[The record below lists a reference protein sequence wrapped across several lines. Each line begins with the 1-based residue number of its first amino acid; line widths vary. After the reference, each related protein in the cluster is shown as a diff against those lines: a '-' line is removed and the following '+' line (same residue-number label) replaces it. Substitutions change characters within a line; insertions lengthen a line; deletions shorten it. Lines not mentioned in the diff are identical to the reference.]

1 MTEDTFKD
9 LCLCGE
15 TTKVQFKESFTS
27 QKEIAK
33 EMIAFANT
41 KGGVILFGV
50 EDKCGKLVG
59 LSYDEIQV
67 ISRELGNA
75 ANEQVRP
82 TIYIET
88 EVVRVEEKHFLICSV
103 EEGKNKPYKN
113 LNGEI
118 WVKQGADKRR
128 ITENSEILALFQ
140 DSGSYQPDAAGVNGT
155 TFNDLDR
162 YAIDEYLQKVYATTL
177 DGFGGKAEQVLKN
190 IHILNH
196 HGVPTLAGY
205 LFFGKHPE
213 YNCPTCMVKA
223 VSFFGND
230 LAGTQ
235 YRDSKEILGNMPQ
248 LYDKSMAFLKA
259 NLHNVQEEGAS
270 FNTLGKLEIAEE
282 VLEEVVQ
289 NALVHRDLLRPAPI
303 RLFVFDDR
311 VEVISPGALAGGLTE
326 EDIRNG
332 KTYQRNPYM
341 ATFATNALYYKGIG
355 SGIVRILA
363 EYPEIQLEN
372 DVSAKEFKVI
382 IERPIQK
389 SDVTTQKGALKDSDT
404 IQKSDVTTQKGA
416 LKDSDT
422 IQKSDVT
429 IQKEA
434 LKDSDTIQK
443 SDSTIQ
449 KEALKDSDTIQ
460 KSDVT
465 IQKEALKDSDTIQKS
480 DSTIQK
486 NLDSSQVSVLN
497 FFREHPKATIDDM
510 VAELNDLSL
519 GGVKFIIAKLQKKGL
534 LKRVGG
540 RKHGEWQVL

>member
-1 MTEDTFKD
+1 MTEDIFKD

-67 ISRELGNA
+67 IRRELGNA

-140 DSGSYQPDAAGVNGT
+140 DSGSYQPDAVGVNGT
-155 TFNDLDR
+155 TFDDLDR
-162 YAIDEYLQKVYATTL
+162 YAIDDYFQKVYATTL

-235 YRDSKEILGNMPQ
+235 YRDSKEIFGNMPQ
-248 LYDKSMAFLKA
+248 LYDKTMAFLKA

-303 RLFVFDDR
+303 RLFVFDNR

-355 SGIVRILA
+355 SGIVRILV
-363 EYPEIQLEN
+363 EYPEIRLEN
-372 DVSAKEFKVI
+372 DVNGKEFKVAI
-382 IERPIQK
+382 PRTIPNGSLKYRN
-389 SDVTTQKGALKDSDT
+389 TTQKDSLKDSNT
-404 IQKSDVTTQKGA
+404 ILKTDVSTQKDSLMDSNTILKA
-416 LKDSDT
+416 LEPIQAEVLKYIMAHPQATREEIADS
-422 IQKSDVT
+422 
-429 IQKEA
+429 
-434 LKDSDTIQK
+434 
-443 SDSTIQ
+443 
-449 KEALKDSDTIQ
+449 
-460 KSDVT
+460 
-465 IQKEALKDSDTIQKS
+465 
-480 DSTIQK
+480 
-486 NLDSSQVSVLN
+486 
-497 FFREHPKATIDDM
+497 IDGI
-510 VAELNDLSL
+510 SF

-540 RKHGEWQVL
+540 RKFGEWLVFI

>member
-1 MTEDTFKD
+1 MTEDIFKD

-15 TTKVQFKESFTS
+15 TTKVQFKEAFTS

-59 LSYDEIQV
+59 LSYDDIQV

-88 EVVRVEEKHFLICSV
+88 EVVLIDDKHFLICSV

-140 DSGSYQPDAAGVNGT
+140 DSGSYQPDAVGVNGT
-155 TFNDLDR
+155 TFDDLDR
-162 YAIDEYLQKVYATTL
+162 YAIDDYLQKVYATTL

-303 RLFVFDDR
+303 RLFVFDNR

-363 EYPEIQLEN
+363 EYPEIRLEN
-372 DVSAKEFKVI
+372 DVNGKEFKVTI
-382 IERPIQK
+382 PR
-389 SDVTTQKGALKDSDT
+389 T
-404 IQKSDVTTQKGA
+404 IQKSDSTIQKRENA
-416 LKDSDT
+416 
-422 IQKSDVT
+422 IQKSDST
-429 IQKEA
+429 IQKEV

-449 KEALKDSDTIQ
+449 KEVLKDSDTIQ
-460 KSDVT
+460 KSN
-465 IQKEALKDSDTIQKS
+465 
-480 DSTIQK
+480 STIQK
-486 NLDSSQVSVLN
+486 DLDPSQVRVLN
-497 FFREHPKATIDDM
+497 FFREHPKATIDEM

-540 RKHGEWQVL
+540 RKHGEWQVLI

>member
-15 TTKVQFKESFTS
+15 TTKVQFKEAFTS

-33 EMIAFANT
+33 EMIAFANS

-50 EDKCGKLVG
+50 EDKSGKLVG

-82 TIYIET
+82 TIYIDT
-88 EVVRVEEKHFLICSV
+88 EVVRMDEKHFLICSI

-128 ITENSEILALFQ
+128 ITENAEILSLFQ

-155 TFNDLDR
+155 TFDDLDR
-162 YAIDEYLQKVYATTL
+162 YAIDDYLQKVYATTL

-196 HGVPTLAGY
+196 NSVPTLAGY

-235 YRDSKEILGNMPQ
+235 YRDTKEILGNMPQ

-270 FNTLGKLEIAEE
+270 FNTVGRLEIAEE

-289 NALVHRDLLRPAPI
+289 NALVHRDLLRSAPI
-303 RLFVFDDR
+303 RILIFDNR
-311 VEVISPGALAGGLTE
+311 VEIISPGALAGGLSE

-341 ATFATNALYYKGIG
+341 ATFATNALHYKGIG

-363 EYPEIQLEN
+363 EYPDIQLDN
-372 DVSAKEFKVI
+372 DDCAKEFKVTVW
-382 IERPIQK
+382 RAK
-389 SDVTTQKGALKDSDT
+389 SKDESTTQKSEIATQKESLKDIS
-404 IQKSDVTTQKGA
+404 TTQKDEYATQKRESTTQKDLDATQKKVLEFFKNNPKGTRVEAANA
-416 LKDSDT
+416 LGDITED
-422 IQKSDVT
+422 
-429 IQKEA
+429 
-434 LKDSDTIQK
+434 
-443 SDSTIQ
+443 
-449 KEALKDSDTIQ
+449 
-460 KSDVT
+460 
-465 IQKEALKDSDTIQKS
+465 
-480 DSTIQK
+480 
-486 NLDSSQVSVLN
+486 
-497 FFREHPKATIDDM
+497 
-510 VAELNDLSL
+510 
-519 GGVKFIIAKLQKKGL
+519 GVKFVIGKLQQKGL

-540 RKHGEWQVL
+540 RKHGEWQVLI

>member
-15 TTKVQFKESFTS
+15 TTKVQFKEAFTS

-33 EMIAFANT
+33 EMIAFANS

-50 EDKCGKLVG
+50 EDKSGKLVG
-59 LSYDEIQV
+59 LSYNEIQV

-82 TIYIET
+82 TIYIDT
-88 EVVRVEEKHFLICSV
+88 EVVRMNEKHFLICSI

-128 ITENSEILALFQ
+128 ITENAEILSLFQ

-155 TFNDLDR
+155 TFDDLDR
-162 YAIDEYLQKVYATTL
+162 YAIDDYLQKVYATTL

-196 HGVPTLAGY
+196 NSVPTLAGY

-235 YRDSKEILGNMPQ
+235 YRDTKEILGNMPQ

-270 FNTLGKLEIAEE
+270 FNTVGKLEIAEE

-289 NALVHRDLLRPAPI
+289 NALVHRDLLRSAPI
-303 RLFVFDDR
+303 RILIFDNR
-311 VEVISPGALAGGLTE
+311 VKIISPGALAGGLTE
-326 EDIRNG
+326 DDIRNG

-341 ATFATNALYYKGIG
+341 ATFATNALHYKGIG

-363 EYPEIQLEN
+363 EYPDIQLDN
-372 DVSAKEFKVI
+372 DDSAKEFKVTVW
-382 IERPIQK
+382 RAK
-389 SDVTTQKGALKDSDT
+389 SKDESTTQKSESATQKESLKDIS
-404 IQKSDVTTQKGA
+404 TTQKDEYA
-416 LKDSDT
+416 T
-422 IQKSDVT
+422 QKSEST
-429 IQKEA
+429 TQKDLDATQKKVLEFFKNNPKGTRVEA
-434 LKDSDTIQK
+434 AN
-443 SDSTIQ
+443 
-449 KEALKDSDTIQ
+449 ALGDITED
-460 KSDVT
+460 
-465 IQKEALKDSDTIQKS
+465 
-480 DSTIQK
+480 
-486 NLDSSQVSVLN
+486 
-497 FFREHPKATIDDM
+497 
-510 VAELNDLSL
+510 
-519 GGVKFIIAKLQKKGL
+519 GVKFVIGKLQQKGL
-534 LKRVGG
+534 LKRIGG
-540 RKHGEWQVL
+540 RKHGEWQVLI

>member
-15 TTKVQFKESFTS
+15 TTKVQFKETFTS

-33 EMIAFANT
+33 EMIAFANS

-50 EDKCGKLVG
+50 EDKSGKLGG

-82 TIYIET
+82 TIYIDT
-88 EVVRVEEKHFLICSV
+88 EVVRMDEKHFLICSI

-128 ITENSEILALFQ
+128 ITENAEILSLFQ

-155 TFNDLDR
+155 TFDDLDR
-162 YAIDEYLQKVYATTL
+162 YAIDDYLQKVYATTL

-190 IHILNH
+190 IHVLNH
-196 HGVPTLAGY
+196 NGVPTLAGY

-230 LAGTQ
+230 LAGTK
-235 YRDSKEILGNMPQ
+235 YRDTKEILGNMPQ

-270 FNTLGKLEIAEE
+270 FNTVGKLEIAEE

-289 NALVHRDLLRPAPI
+289 NALVHRDLLRSAPI
-303 RLFVFDDR
+303 RILIFDNR
-311 VEVISPGALAGGLTE
+311 VEIISPGALAGGLTE

-341 ATFATNALYYKGIG
+341 ATFATNALHYKGIG

-363 EYPEIQLEN
+363 EYPDIQLDN
-372 DVSAKEFKVI
+372 DDSAKEFKVTVW
-382 IERPIQK
+382 RAK
-389 SDVTTQKGALKDSDT
+389 SQDESTTQKSEIATQKESLKDIS
-404 IQKSDVTTQKGA
+404 TTQKDEYA
-416 LKDSDT
+416 T
-422 IQKSDVT
+422 QKSEST
-429 IQKEA
+429 TQKDLDATQKKVLEFFKNNPQGTRVEA
-434 LKDSDTIQK
+434 AN
-443 SDSTIQ
+443 
-449 KEALKDSDTIQ
+449 ALGDITED
-460 KSDVT
+460 
-465 IQKEALKDSDTIQKS
+465 
-480 DSTIQK
+480 
-486 NLDSSQVSVLN
+486 
-497 FFREHPKATIDDM
+497 
-510 VAELNDLSL
+510 
-519 GGVKFIIAKLQKKGL
+519 GVKFVIGKLQQKGL

-540 RKHGEWQVL
+540 RKHGEWQVLI

>member
-140 DSGSYQPDAAGVNGT
+140 DSGSFQPDAAGVNGT

-382 IERPIQK
+382 IER
-389 SDVTTQKGALKDSDT
+389 T
-404 IQKSDVTTQKGA
+404 IQKSDV
-416 LKDSDT
+416 
-422 IQKSDVT
+422 
-429 IQKEA
+429 
-434 LKDSDTIQK
+434 
-443 SDSTIQ
+443 TIQ

>member
-15 TTKVQFKESFTS
+15 TTKVQFKETFTS

-33 EMIAFANT
+33 EMIAFANS

-50 EDKCGKLVG
+50 EDKSGKLVG

-82 TIYIET
+82 TIYIDT
-88 EVVRVEEKHFLICSV
+88 EVVRMDEKHFLVCSI

-128 ITENSEILALFQ
+128 ITENAEILALFQ
-140 DSGSYQPDAAGVNGT
+140 ESGSYQPDAAAVDGT
-155 TFNDLDR
+155 TFDNLDR
-162 YAIDEYLQKVYATTL
+162 YAIDEYLQRVYATTL

-190 IHILNH
+190 IHVLDRNS
-196 HGVPTLAGY
+196 VPTLAGY
-205 LFFGKHPE
+205 LFFAKHPE

-223 VSFFGND
+223 VSFFGNE
-230 LAGTQ
+230 LSGTQ
-235 YRDSKEILGNMPQ
+235 YRDTKEILGNMPQ
-248 LYDKSMAFLKA
+248 LYEKSMAFLKA
-259 NLHNVQEEGAS
+259 NLHNLQEKGAS

-303 RLFVFDDR
+303 RIFIFDNR

-326 EDIRNG
+326 DDIRNG

-341 ATFATNALYYKGIG
+341 AIFATNALYYRGIG

-363 EYPEIQLEN
+363 EYPDIQLDN
-372 DVSAKEFKVI
+372 DDRAKEFKVTI
-382 IERPIQK
+382 WRTTQK
-389 SDVTTQKGALKDSDT
+389 SGVTTQKKLSEGEITTQKGKIT
-404 IQKSDVTTQKGA
+404 TQKGKITTQKSEVTTQKSEVTTQ
-416 LKDSDT
+416 KDLDT
-422 IQKSDVT
+422 TEK
-429 IQKEA
+429 A
-434 LKDSDTIQK
+434 
-443 SDSTIQ
+443 
-449 KEALKDSDTIQ
+449 
-460 KSDVT
+460 
-465 IQKEALKDSDTIQKS
+465 
-480 DSTIQK
+480 
-486 NLDSSQVSVLN
+486 VLEY
-497 FFREHPKATIDDM
+497 FRENPKGTRVEAANVI
-510 VAELNDLSL
+510 VDLTED
-519 GGVKFIIAKLQKKGL
+519 GVKFIIGKLQKKGL

-540 RKHGEWQVL
+540 RRHGEWQVLI

>member
-1 MTEDTFKD
+1 MTEDIFKD

-140 DSGSYQPDAAGVNGT
+140 DSGSYQPDAVGVNGT
-155 TFNDLDR
+155 TFDDLDR
-162 YAIDEYLQKVYATTL
+162 YAIDDYFQKVYATTL

-235 YRDSKEILGNMPQ
+235 YRDSKEIFGNMPQ
-248 LYDKSMAFLKA
+248 LYDKTMAFLKA

-303 RLFVFDDR
+303 RLFVFDNR

-355 SGIVRILA
+355 SGIVRMLV
-363 EYPEIQLEN
+363 EYPEIRLEN
-372 DVSAKEFKVI
+372 DVNGKEFKVAI
-382 IERPIQK
+382 PRTIPNGSLKYRN
-389 SDVTTQKGALKDSDT
+389 TTQKDSLKDSNT
-404 IQKSDVTTQKGA
+404 ILKTDVSTQKDSLMDSNTILKA
-416 LKDSDT
+416 LEPIQAEVLKYIMAHPQATREEIADS
-422 IQKSDVT
+422 
-429 IQKEA
+429 
-434 LKDSDTIQK
+434 
-443 SDSTIQ
+443 
-449 KEALKDSDTIQ
+449 
-460 KSDVT
+460 
-465 IQKEALKDSDTIQKS
+465 
-480 DSTIQK
+480 
-486 NLDSSQVSVLN
+486 
-497 FFREHPKATIDDM
+497 IDGI
-510 VAELNDLSL
+510 SF

-540 RKHGEWQVL
+540 RKFGEWLVFI

>member
-1 MTEDTFKD
+1 MTEDIFKD

-15 TTKVQFKESFTS
+15 TTKVQFKEAFTS

-140 DSGSYQPDAAGVNGT
+140 DSGSYQPDAVGVNGT
-155 TFNDLDR
+155 TFDDLDR

-205 LFFGKHPE
+205 LFFAKHPE

-248 LYDKSMAFLKA
+248 LYDKTMAFLKA

-372 DVSAKEFKVI
+372 DDSAKEFKVI
-382 IERPIQK
+382 IER
-389 SDVTTQKGALKDSDT
+389 T
-404 IQKSDVTTQKGA
+404 IQKSDVTT
-416 LKDSDT
+416 
-422 IQKSDVT
+422 
-429 IQKEA
+429 QKEA

-443 SDSTIQ
+443 SDST
-449 KEALKDSDTIQ
+449 TQ
-460 KSDVT
+460 KSESA

-486 NLDSSQVSVLN
+486 NLDPSQVRVLN
-497 FFREHPKATIDDM
+497 FFREHPKTTIDEM
-510 VAELNDLSL
+510 VAELNGLSL
-519 GGVKFIIAKLQKKGL
+519 GGVKFIIAKLQKNGL

-540 RKHGEWQVL
+540 RKHGEWKVLV

>member
-1 MTEDTFKD
+1 MTEDTFRD

-15 TTKVQFKESFTS
+15 TTKVQFKETFTS

-50 EDKCGKLVG
+50 EDKSGKLVG

-82 TIYIET
+82 TIYIDT
-88 EVVRVEEKHFLICSV
+88 EVVRTEEKHFLVCSI

-118 WVKQGADKRR
+118 WGKQGADKRR
-128 ITENSEILALFQ
+128 ITENAEILALFQ
-140 DSGSYQPDAAGVNGT
+140 DSGSYQPDAAAVNGT
-155 TFNDLDR
+155 TFDDLDR

-190 IHILNH
+190 IHVLSHN
-196 HGVPTLAGY
+196 GVPTLAGY

-223 VSFFGND
+223 VSFFGNA

-235 YRDSKEILGNMPQ
+235 FRDTKEILGNMPQ

-259 NLHNVQEEGAS
+259 NLHNVQEKGAS
-270 FNTLGKLEIAEE
+270 FNSLGKLEIAEE

-303 RLFVFDDR
+303 RIFIFDNR

-326 EDIRNG
+326 DDIRSG

-341 ATFATNALYYKGIG
+341 AIFATNALYYRGIG

-363 EYPEIQLEN
+363 AYPDIQLDNN
-372 DVSAKEFKVI
+372 DSAKEFKVTI
-382 IERPIQK
+382 WRTTPK
-389 SDVTTQKGALKDSDT
+389 SGITTQKGSLKGEF
-404 IQKSDVTTQKGA
+404 TTQKSIA
-416 LKDSDT
+416 TTQKKVLKGENT
-422 IQKSDVT
+422 T
-429 IQKEA
+429 
-434 LKDSDTIQK
+434 
-443 SDSTIQ
+443 
-449 KEALKDSDTIQ
+449 
-460 KSDVT
+460 
-465 IQKEALKDSDTIQKS
+465 
-480 DSTIQK
+480 QK
-486 NLDSSQVSVLN
+486 NLDTTQKEVLRYFKEN
-497 FFREHPKATIDDM
+497 PKGTRVEAAKAIGDITED
-510 VAELNDLSL
+510 
-519 GGVKFIIAKLQKKGL
+519 GVKFIIGKLQQKGL

-540 RKHGEWQVL
+540 RKHGEWQVLI